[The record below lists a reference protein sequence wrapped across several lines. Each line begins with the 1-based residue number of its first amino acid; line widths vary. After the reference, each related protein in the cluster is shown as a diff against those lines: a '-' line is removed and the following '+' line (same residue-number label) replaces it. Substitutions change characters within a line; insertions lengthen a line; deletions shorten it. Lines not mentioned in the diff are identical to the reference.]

1 LLQIARQNNTTLLV
15 GGNSVTGWTVQG
27 KEHIGSEIRN
37 SAYFI
42 NPNVEPPLARYD
54 KVFLAR
60 FSERAPLT
68 IGPEWLRRFAAL
80 ISAPRATQ
88 PMFAGELRDLRPFEL
103 HAPDGKSVARF
114 ITPICLENIDPA
126 IIAKMVRG
134 ASLDG
139 KQADFVANI
148 SNDGWFSTQEKHQ
161 HLQTTIFRCIE
172 NRVPMVRCS
181 NTGISAFI
189 DSTGYVQPTIGA
201 NQSGVTVAQIELDG
215 RRTFYTRHGD
225 VFAVACVVLAAAAAA
240 WKFVER
246 RLA

>member
-1 LLQIARQNNTTLLV
+1 V
-15 GGNSVTGWTVQG
+15 GGNAVTGWTTQG

-37 SAYFI
+37 SAYFF

-68 IGPEWLRRFAAL
+68 VGPEWLRRFAAL
-80 ISAPRATQ
+80 ISAPRAAQ
-88 PMFAGELRDLRPFEL
+88 PMFAGELRDLRPFQL
-103 HAPDGKSVARF
+103 HAPDGKSSARF

-126 IIAKMVRG
+126 IMAQMVRG
-134 ASLDG
+134 QSPDG

-148 SNDGWFSTQEKHQ
+148 SNDGWFHAQEKHQ

-189 DSTGYVQPTIGA
+189 DSTGSVQPTIGA
-201 NQSGVTVAQIELDG
+201 NQSGVTLAQIELDS
-215 RRTFYTRHGD
+215 RRTFYTRYGD
-225 VFAVACVVLAAAAAA
+225 VFPISCVAFVAVAVL
-240 WKFVER
+240 VR
-246 RLA
+246 PTQRLYAQNRATNSQKRD